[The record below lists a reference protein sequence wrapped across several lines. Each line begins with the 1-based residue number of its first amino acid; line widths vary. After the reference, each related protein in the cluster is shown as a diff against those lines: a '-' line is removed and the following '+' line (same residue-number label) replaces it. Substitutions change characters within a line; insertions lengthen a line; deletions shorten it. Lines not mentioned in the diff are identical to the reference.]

1 MVVLLPY
8 VFQAL
13 SILYNLAAQVGFSS
27 TDNNSRCGTAI
38 PMTKHTQQKHSQNVS
53 VRRAIKHSTNLH
65 HLWIAAPAEQSH
77 PLAIKARK

>member
-13 SILYNLAAQVGFSS
+13 SILYNLAAEVGFSS

-38 PMTKHTQQKHSQNVS
+38 PLTNTLNKNIHKTYRSGGQSSTALTYITSGLQHLRN
-53 VRRAIKHSTNLH
+53 RAIRL
-65 HLWIAAPAEQSH
+65 Q
-77 PLAIKARK
+77 